1 MFDAPHDAPD
11 RAQLRDRHYTVCTGE
26 WEVGRIYETAAVP
39 TVEDFAGPVTHHA
52 ILPLPR
58 FLYPRCGVPSR
69 GEFPGNGNQRSL
81 AGTSNPI

>member
-1 MFDAPHDAPD
+1 LLA
-11 RAQLRDRHYTVCTGE
+11 
-26 WEVGRIYETAAVP
+26 
-39 TVEDFAGPVTHHA
+39 PVTHHA

-58 FLYPRCGVPSR
+58 FLYRRCGVPSR

>member
-1 MFDAPHDAPD
+1 MPLTMRP
-11 RAQLRDRHYTVCTGE
+11 TGLSS
-26 WEVGRIYETAAVP
+26 GIDTTQSALANGKSAASTRP
-39 TVEDFAGPVTHHA
+39 RRSQQSRTLLAPVTHHA

-58 FLYPRCGVPSR
+58 FLYRRCGVPSR

>member
-1 MFDAPHDAPD
+1 MRPTCLGSGAYQDNVDYNIFS
-11 RAQLRDRHYTVCTGE
+11 GE
-26 WEVGRIYETAAVP
+26 WNIGRIYETAAVP